1 MELMY
6 CMEGF
11 LANIVPAQN
20 LANALIGVT
29 FVTGVTVTGVT
40 GCYTFSGGLYYSG
53 DVPVYSGQFR
63 AQARA
68 AANRCN
74 MKTISRK
81 QAREAIQS
89 KGIEASLRIGKSG
102 LTAKQKKYAEGLIL
116 EGLSG
121 ADSYR
126 QAYKSKGKPKTVGNA
141 ASLLKQHSGIQLEME
156 RLELHKQRAAQY
168 SIDSIKALIVSTLT
182 DIAVNSDRDA
192 VRVSAVK
199 TLGVISGVD
208 MFRETKRIE
217 SVKASDEIKD
227 QIMQQLKTM
236 MLSTDDAQEVDASDL
251 LSELTNQKSDDPTVP
266 APPEFD
272 CGTPP
277 ACEHTIPLE
286 QSQSFSDELEHP
298 LKSTEPTPMSL
309 ESSPTRG
316 DIFLENEDGY
326 QDATG
331 RVSTLKV
338 KS

>member
-1 MELMY
+1 MV
-6 CMEGF
+6 F
-11 LANIVPAQN
+11 LYILDNSA
-20 LANALIGVT
+20 
-29 FVTGVTVTGVT
+29 
-40 GCYTFSGGLYYSG
+40 
-53 DVPVYSGQFR
+53 R
-63 AQARA
+63 ARA

-89 KGIEASLRIGKSG
+89 KGLEGALHLGKSG

-116 EGLSG
+116 DGLSG

-182 DIAVNSDRDA
+182 DIATNSDRDA

-217 SVKASDEIKD
+217 TIKPSDDIKA
-227 QIMQQLKTM
+227 QIMQQLKGM
-236 MLSTDDAQEVDASDL
+236 MLGNDDAQEVDANDL
-251 LSELTNQKSDDPTVP
+251 LSELTAADPTH
-266 APPEFD
+266 APPPETVD
-272 CGTPP
+272 GTP
-277 ACEHTIPLE
+277 ADHIHTIPLE
-286 QSQSFSDELEHP
+286 PSQSFLEDP
-298 LKSTEPTPMSL
+298 PSPL
-309 ESSPTRG
+309 ESSTPQG
-316 DIFLENEDGY
+316 DIFLEDEDSC

-331 RVSTLKV
+331 RVSTVKV

>member
-1 MELMY
+1 
-6 CMEGF
+6 
-11 LANIVPAQN
+11 
-20 LANALIGVT
+20 
-29 FVTGVTVTGVT
+29 
-40 GCYTFSGGLYYSG
+40 
-53 DVPVYSGQFR
+53 
-63 AQARA
+63 
-68 AANRCN
+68 

-89 KGIEASLRIGKSG
+89 KGLEGAMHLGKSG
-102 LTAKQKKYAEGLIL
+102 LTAKQKKYAEGLVL

-182 DIAVNSDRDA
+182 DIAINSDKDA
-192 VRVSAVK
+192 VRVSAAK

-217 SVKASDEIKD
+217 TVKDSDEIKS
-227 QIMQQLKTM
+227 QIMQQLKTI
-236 MLSTDDAQEVDASDL
+236 MLSNDDAQDVDASDL
-251 LSELTNQKSDDPTVP
+251 LAELTNQADGDPTVP
-266 APPEFD
+266 PPPESD

-286 QSQSFSDELEHP
+286 QSQDLLEP
-298 LKSTEPTPMSL
+298 ILSSEPTPMPL
-309 ESSPTRG
+309 EKSPTPG
-316 DIFLENEDGY
+316 GIFSEDEDSY
-326 QDATG
+326 QDIT
-331 RVSTLKV
+331 VSSYSKQLTTK
-338 KS
+338 